1 MNAVDMKCVMI
12 IDFELPIG
20 IVANTSAILGV
31 TLGEHVPH
39 LVGENA
45 TDALNGTH
53 LGIVTVPITM
63 LKGSKDGLRDLRERL
78 YAPEF
83 SNLVVV
89 DFTDAAQ
96 TSQIYNDYVRKLA
109 SLSTQEHTYL
119 GIGIYGEKKK
129 INKLTGAM
137 PLLRG

>member
-12 IDFELPIG
+12 IDSQLPIG

-31 TLGEHVPH
+31 TLGEQVPH

-45 TDALNGTH
+45 ADALHETH
-53 LGIVTVPITM
+53 LGIVTIPITM
-63 LKGSKDGLRDLRERL
+63 LKGSKAGLRELRQRL
-78 YAPEF
+78 YASEF
-83 SNLVVV
+83 SDLVVV
-89 DFTDAAQ
+89 DFTEAAQ
-96 TSQIYNDYVRKLA
+96 TSQVYSDYVRKLEA
-109 SLSTQEHTYL
+109 LSTQEHTYL

>member
-12 IDFELPIG
+12 IDSQLPIG

-31 TLGEHVPH
+31 TLGEQVPH

-45 TDALNGTH
+45 ADALHETH

-63 LKGSKDGLRDLRERL
+63 LKGSKDGLRELRQRL

-83 SNLVVV
+83 SDLVVV
-89 DFTDAAQ
+89 DFTEAAQ
-96 TSQIYNDYVRKLA
+96 TSQVYSDYVRKLEA
-109 SLSTQEHTYL
+109 LSTQDHTYL

>member
-12 IDFELPIG
+12 IDSQLPIG

-31 TLGEHVPH
+31 TLGEQVPH

-45 TDALNGTH
+45 ADALHETH
-53 LGIVTVPITM
+53 LGIVTIPITM
-63 LKGSKDGLRDLRERL
+63 LKGSKAGLSELRQRL

-83 SNLVVV
+83 SDLVVV
-89 DFTDAAQ
+89 DFTEAAQ
-96 TSQIYNDYVRKLA
+96 ISQVYSDYVRKLEA
-109 SLSTQEHTYL
+109 LSTQEHTYL